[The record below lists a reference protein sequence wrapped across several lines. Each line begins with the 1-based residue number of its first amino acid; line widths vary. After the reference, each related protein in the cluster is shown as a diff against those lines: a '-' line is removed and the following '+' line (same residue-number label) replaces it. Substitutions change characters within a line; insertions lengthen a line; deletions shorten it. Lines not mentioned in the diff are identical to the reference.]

1 MHKNYFD
8 IVMAHI
14 EENITWTTEEIKKEI
29 SNLIGRHSRAFSESF
44 FLLTGYTLDYYIKQR
59 RLHFAARELI
69 VSIRKSICDIALEYH
84 FADQSAFSR
93 AIKAKYG
100 VTPNEIRKGDFWPNE
115 EPRCLRDFT
124 EGKADTQVEK
134 LLRRMEINNFIS
146 AEDVELMLEIDKIN
160 DEYGFD
166 VDTCY
171 QIADLAER
179 LGVPCTY
186 FASVCFSAVSDVQSD
201 PHYIPPD
208 IEFAL
213 NLGISSDEE
222 MDAICQYF
230 KCELYELDSSMVRM
244 YKMRNKSPGK
254 EGV

>member
-44 FLLTGYTLDYYIKQR
+44 FLLTSYTLDYYIKQR

-69 VSIRKSICDIALEYH
+69 VSIQKSICDIALEYH
-84 FADQSAFSR
+84 FSDQAAFSR

-100 VTPNEIRKGDFWPNE
+100 FTPNEIRKGDFWPNE
-115 EPRCLRDFT
+115 EPFCLRDFT

-134 LLRRMEINNFIS
+134 MLRRMDIS
-146 AEDVELMLEIDKIN
+146 NHMPAEDAYLMLEIEEIEH
-160 DEYGFD
+160 EYSFD
-166 VDTCY
+166 MDTCY

-179 LGVPCTY
+179 LGISSTDL
-186 FASVCFSAVSDVQSD
+186 AAMCFEAVIDVKSD
-201 PHYIPPD
+201 PHYTPAEIQ
-208 IEFAL
+208 IAL
-213 NLGISSDEE
+213 DLGISSDEE

-230 KCELYELDSSMVRM
+230 KCEPYELDD
-244 YKMRNKSPGK
+244 YKVSLYKKRNNSHRK
-254 EGV
+254 EGT